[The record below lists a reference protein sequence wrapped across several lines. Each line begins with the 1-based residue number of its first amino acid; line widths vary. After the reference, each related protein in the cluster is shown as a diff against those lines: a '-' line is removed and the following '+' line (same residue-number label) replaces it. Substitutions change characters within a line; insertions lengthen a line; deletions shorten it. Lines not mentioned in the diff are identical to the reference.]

1 MRTRPGQVEPEIYFR
16 IVHAAQIGLNA
27 APVATYREQTVESVL
42 PPRKPALS
50 GDTGVFGQMM
60 PAGIESWPVPCRVAA
75 NGIGVRPAST
85 R

>member
-42 PPRKPALS
+42 PP
-50 GDTGVFGQMM
+50 
-60 PAGIESWPVPCRVAA
+60 ESPP
-75 NGIGVRPAST
+75 
-85 R
+85 